1 MLRFDA
7 FESLGLTCACISEK
21 SDGDFARGASA
32 EDLAHFRGACGL
44 AAADLALVRQVHR
57 RGVAVVDAEGEPDC
71 VGVRDL
77 GEADALVGD
86 ASGVALGIRVADCV
100 PVYLYDP
107 ENRAVGLVHAG
118 RMGTL
123 QGVVANA
130 VRNMGSRYGA
140 EPSAL
145 HALIGPSAGPCC
157 YEVSVDMAKD
167 FINKGLS
174 VDGRHIDLW
183 ASNARQL
190 VDCGVPASQI
200 EQSEICTICDGR
212 FHSHRAESNAGR
224 NLALL
229 AL

>member
-7 FESLGLTCACISEK
+7 FEELGVTCACISDK
-21 SDGDFARGASA
+21 SDGNLARDASA
-32 EDLAHFRGACGL
+32 EDLARFRKACGL
-44 AAADLALVRQVHR
+44 AGADLALARQVHG
-57 RGVAVVDAEGEPDC
+57 RGVAVADVPGEGSC
-71 VGVRDL
+71 GGVRDL

-100 PVYLYDP
+100 PVYLFDL

-118 RMGTL
+118 RAGTL
-123 QGVVANA
+123 QGVVANT
-130 VRNMGSRYGA
+130 VRNMGSRYGT
-140 EPSAL
+140 EPGSL

-157 YEVSVDMAKD
+157 YEVSDEMAKD
-167 FINKGLS
+167 CTDKGLS

-183 ASNARQL
+183 ESNAGQL
-190 VDCGVPASQI
+190 VDCGVALSQI
-200 EQSEICTICDGR
+200 TQCGVCTICDGR